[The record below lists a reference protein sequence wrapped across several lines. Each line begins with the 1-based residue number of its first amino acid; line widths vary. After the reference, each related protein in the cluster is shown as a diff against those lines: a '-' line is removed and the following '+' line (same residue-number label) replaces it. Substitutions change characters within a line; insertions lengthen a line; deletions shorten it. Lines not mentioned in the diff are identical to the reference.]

1 MCTIPL
7 NPRYHHWWIY
17 SPIGWNCSQEER
29 MAFFEYDKTHRVR
42 ETMVKKLEEEF
53 GSKLNLQFSIG
64 GQISIDCFIKG

>member
-1 MCTIPL
+1 
-7 NPRYHHWWIY
+7 
-17 SPIGWNCSQEER
+17 

-64 GQISIDCFIKG
+64 GQISIDCFIKGWDKRFCLKYIDCGAFLWRQDRSRWK